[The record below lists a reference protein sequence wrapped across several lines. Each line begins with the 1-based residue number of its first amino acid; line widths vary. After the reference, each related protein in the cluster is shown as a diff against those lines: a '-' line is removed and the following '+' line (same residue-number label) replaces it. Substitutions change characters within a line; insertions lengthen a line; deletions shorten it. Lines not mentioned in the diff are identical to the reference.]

1 MCAASSV
8 GTRSR
13 SHSVHDFWA
22 DSLCVMR
29 PTSELRAINSLID
42 CVVLPVPEYVRRELE
57 PVLSVIRAPVFLS
70 RADFLGIVN
79 RADQGQTRSK
89 AKNAT
94 TAGLPERLLHFER
107 AGAWGTRV
115 AWRVELL
122 A

>member
-79 RADQGQTRSK
+79 RADQGQTRLKAGTQSHRSK

-94 TAGLPERLLHFER
+94 TAGLPER
-107 AGAWGTRV
+107 
-115 AWRVELL
+115 
-122 A
+122 